1 MYFRQGKLKTFLKHI
16 IDDYLTDNTKSHNDP
31 NYHDHCWIT
40 EDFVNIVNWMTA
52 NIGVN
57 LEIVE
62 VLDVDDKVGNGFS
75 VFIRKMGS
83 ENI

>member
-1 MYFRQGKLKTFLKHI
+1 MKHI